1 MSSEEIEIIEPG
13 KKIKNP
19 KRVAAGR
26 KGVEVRMRN
35 AELRKKENER
45 LKKENEKFKEQSIN
59 LKITKDD
66 NEQINE
72 KSHNPINDSNNKKYY
87 IPAFIILGMSGIGL
101 YFYKF
106 KWGNSITQK
115 QEQEISKRSLECE
128 NLQSEPVK
136 KEKTSNYQW

>member
-1 MSSEEIEIIEPG
+1 MSSEEIEIIEP
-13 KKIKNP
+13 KEKVKVKNP
-19 KRVAAGR
+19 KRVAAGK

-87 IPAFIILGMSGIGL
+87 IPAFVILTISGIGL
-101 YFYKF
+101 YFY
-106 KWGNSITQK
+106 NSKNVK
-115 QEQEISKRSLECE
+115 QETLNEKETVKEQTSKKQEE
-128 NLQSEPVK
+128 
-136 KEKTSNYQW
+136 KETVNYKW